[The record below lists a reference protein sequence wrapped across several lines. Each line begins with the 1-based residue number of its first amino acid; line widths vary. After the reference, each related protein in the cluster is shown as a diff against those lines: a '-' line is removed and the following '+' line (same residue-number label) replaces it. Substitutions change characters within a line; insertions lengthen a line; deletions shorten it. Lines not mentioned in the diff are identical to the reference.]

1 MSKDVLAVAYDRVY
15 ADDTI
20 QFADFPDRFPQ
31 HRNEALVRLAG
42 TGQRLLE
49 IGCGDGNVLYN
60 LRDRFS
66 ELHGVEISPIR
77 ANKLSEIA
85 RSQNLNL
92 QAITGNIEAG
102 LEFPDGYFDVILWA
116 DVIEHVVDVWAAM
129 AEIERLLAPQGRLVT
144 VTPNIAAWR
153 HRLTLLSGQFPST
166 SGTNEGLQVRPGE
179 LFDGGHLHYFTFSSL
194 KKIYRKY
201 NINPIQTFGFGK
213 LGVVHQFYPPLLS
226 GAVCVVGVKQS

>member
-1 MSKDVLAVAYDRVY
+1 MSKDILAVSYDRVY
-15 ADDTI
+15 ADDKI
-20 QFADFPDRFPQ
+20 QFVDFADRFPQ

-42 TGQRLLE
+42 QGERLLE

-60 LRDRFS
+60 LRDQFS
-66 ELHGVEISPIR
+66 QLYGVEISPVR
-77 ANKLSEIA
+77 ANKLSEAA

-92 QAITGNIEAG
+92 QAITGNIETG
-102 LEFPDGYFDVILWA
+102 LDFPDGYFDVILWA

-129 AEIERLLAPQGRLVT
+129 TEIQRLLAPQGRLVT

-153 HRLTLLSGQFPST
+153 YRLTLLGGRFPST

-194 KKIYRKY
+194 QNLYRKY
-201 NINPIQTFGFGK
+201 NIKPVQSFGFGK
-213 LGVVHQFYPPLLS
+213 LGAVHQLYPPLLS

>member
-1 MSKDVLAVAYDRVY
+1 MSNDLLAASYDLVY
-15 ADDTI
+15 ADDQI
-20 QFADFPDRFPQ
+20 KFVDFLTRFPQ
-31 HRNEALVRLAG
+31 HRNEALVKLAG
-42 TGQRLLE
+42 QGSRLLE

-60 LRDRFS
+60 LRNQFS

-77 ANKLSEIA
+77 ANKLSETA
-85 RSQNLNL
+85 KSRNLNL
-92 QAITGNIEAG
+92 KVITGNIETG

-129 AEIERLLAPQGRLVT
+129 AEIRRLLAPQGRLVT

-153 HRLTLLSGQFPST
+153 YRLTLLGGRFPST

-194 KKIYRKY
+194 QNLYRKY
-201 NINPIQTFGFGK
+201 DIQPTQTLGFGK
-213 LGVVHQFYPPLLS
+213 LGRLHNLQPKLLS
-226 GAVCVVGVKQS
+226 GAVCVAGVKQS